1 MTVNF
6 TAALKKA
13 ESLWQAEPS
22 SGGWTYHAMENA
34 AATVLVEMDDNTL
47 ASLVA
52 TTLIALAAKLDLS
65 NTIFNDPPRTLR
77 EAILQVL
84 TRRLVTCFDITYLDA
99 SVYRNSP
106 QPPPQ
111 WLAYK
116 IDRYLAGTVATLVN
130 P

>member
-13 ESLWQAEPS
+13 ESIWRAEPNCV
-22 SGGWTYHAMENA
+22 GGPYNAMELA
-34 AATVLVEMDDNTL
+34 ASAVLGEMDDNTL
-47 ASLVA
+47 ATLLA
-52 TTLIALAAKLDLS
+52 TTPIVLAAKLDLS
-65 NTIFNDPPRTLR
+65 NTIFNDPPKTLR

-99 SVYRNSP
+99 SVYIDSP
-106 QPPPQ
+106 QRPPQ

-116 IDRYLAGTVATLVN
+116 IDRYLAGPVAALVN